1 MTDIQPTQLTVLS
14 QSFSYNLW
22 DAVLLDQ
29 TTLAKPIGDSSPDTY
44 HECNPAALPI
54 GGPRMAISHLIL
66 GPTFDFTRPFMLLSG
81 NTLIKDDVFLAS
93 DSPLYPTSSF
103 QLDQDDNASLSSH
116 STSSSQQSDKL
127 HTSPCLSPVTSPTN
141 FLYNHEPLFDGGIIE
156 PDHASDDDILSV
168 STESTKQPASSE
180 NDLDWYKLL
189 DAFHEDVAF
198 DSLSSCSE
206 PTLLEEVDHHDILFF
221 PSDCL
226 TTNNLKRARSQTPAS
241 ELSFLLDPD
250 ESSSSSSHKRPIN
263 PRQKRRRKHTQT
275 IKKKEEKKKPMPSF
289 TASHCQLIEPISSQK
304 DKKTVFQHLTETSID
319 WCRYC
324 GTTEGVN
331 WRPGPWGK
339 RTLCNKH
346 GCDYKGYGLASRLPR
361 LDLSAFSHEQLQDRV
376 RPVVQHFCIVCQSP
390 EETEENNQLIL
401 CEGGCS
407 RAYHQ
412 KCHAPIITVN
422 PTIDAVHW
430 YCSPLCKENRKRNRV
445 VVELPRKHMPLMHLL
460 KK

>member
-1 MTDIQPTQLTVLS
+1 MTDIQPDIQLTVLS
-14 QSFSYNLW
+14 QSFPYNLW
-22 DAVLLDQ
+22 DTVLLDQ

-54 GGPRMAISHLIL
+54 GGPRIAISQLIL
-66 GPTFDFTRPFMLLSG
+66 GPTLDFTRPFMLLSG

-103 QLDQDDNASLSSH
+103 HLDQDDNASLSSH
-116 STSSSQQSDKL
+116 STSSSQQL
-127 HTSPCLSPVTSPTN
+127 ATSPHLSPVTSPTN

-156 PDHASDDDILSV
+156 PTHESDDDILSV
-168 STESTKQPASSE
+168 STESTKQPSSSE

-189 DAFHEDVAF
+189 DAFHEDVAC
-198 DSLSSCSE
+198 DNIPSPRSE
-206 PTLLEEVDHHDILFF
+206 PTVFDEPNDDSEDEFSILFHN
-221 PSDCL
+221 PAK
-226 TTNNLKRARSQTPAS
+226 NLKRARSQTPAS
-241 ELSFLLDPD
+241 ELSFLDLDEFPY
-250 ESSSSSSHKRPIN
+250 KRPTTN
-263 PRQKRRRKHTQT
+263 PRQKRRKKHTQAL
-275 IKKKEEKKKPMPSF
+275 KKKEDKKKPAPSF
-289 TASHCQLIEPISSQK
+289 TASRCQLIEPIANQK
-304 DKKTVFQHLTETSID
+304 DNKTVFQHLTETSID

-361 LDLSAFSHEQLQDRV
+361 LDLSAFSNERLQDRI

-390 EETEENNQLIL
+390 EETENDNQLIL

-412 KCHAPIITVN
+412 KCHAPMITVN
-422 PTIDAVHW
+422 PTMDAVRW
-430 YCSPLCKENRKRNRV
+430 YCSPLCKENLKRNKV